1 VVDRFV
7 PEPKVRSMDNR
18 ATTKNIKEVDELK
31 KIVFLIIASLLIL
44 ALVLPGCDGGNGVVV
59 RPKIKI
65 GIPYPFGTVQGTS
78 MLAGAQLAASQINVA
93 GVFVSSENKTYDI
106 QIIGRNDNEI
116 SDPSNAWH
124 AVDYLVNTAGAQFI
138 IGGFRTEAVIPMIT
152 NVFAAATP
160 PVPYFICGSSTAEL
174 LAGINLLYGGGQYPV
189 GSGTPYYTFN
199 ASTSDFYEYMFRVT
213 PFNSGFLMGM
223 VMTTFAQVTQDIQTA
238 MNWTWNATGTGTWP
252 HKVNVAIVAENLT
265 WAGPIIGGYQAL
277 VAGMGGL
284 FGWNLTVTRT
294 FSDNPSPGVVDAALN
309 AIEAAKNEVILT
321 CMSGPCGLTFGKRMG
336 ALGINAMAV
345 GINVEGQDLN
355 YYINTAGGAANEVVT
370 ATWAAGVNNTVK
382 TAQFLADYSAYTG
395 GAFPIYTASS
405 YDMVMSLSEAIV
417 GAGSLDKDLVCD
429 WIRTHSR
436 VGTTS
441 LQAYYPAWD
450 QVTHKLDSKGRDL
463 PALNAS
469 QVSGIYGPLAVAGYN
484 FTMPP
489 YTTNDL
495 IYGVGWSTGI
505 CAQWRNGTQI
515 GVYPNAGYDLPY
527 GAPHP
532 LLLVKLPPQST
543 LQSTLCGLYWS
554 NTLEY
559 PGTSDVL
566 IPHALK
572 TQWAAWFP

>member
-1 VVDRFV
+1 
-7 PEPKVRSMDNR
+7 MYNR

-44 ALVLPGCDGGNGVVV
+44 ALVLPGCDGGNGGVV

-65 GIPYPFGTVQGTS
+65 GIPYPFGTIQGTS
-78 MLAGAQLAASQINVA
+78 MLTGAQLAASQINSGA

-106 QIIGRNDNEI
+106 EIIGRNDNEI

-124 AVDYLVNTAGAQFI
+124 AVDYLVNTAGAKFI

-174 LAGINLLYGGGQYPV
+174 LAGLNLLYGGGQYPV
-189 GSGTPYYTFN
+189 GSGTPYYAFN

-223 VMTTFAQVTQDIQTA
+223 VMTTFTQIAQDIQTA
-238 MNWTWNATGTGTWP
+238 MGWTYNATAHAWP

-265 WAGPIIGGYQAL
+265 WAAPIIGGYQLLVGGAL
-277 VAGMGGL
+277 GGV

-294 FSDNPSPGVVDAALN
+294 FSDNPTPGVVDAALN
-309 AIEAAKNEVILT
+309 AIEAAKNQIILT

-355 YYINTAGGAANEVVT
+355 YYINSAGGAANEVVT

-382 TAQFLADYSAYTG
+382 TAQFLADYQAFSG

-405 YDMVMSLSEAIV
+405 YDMVLSLSEAIV

-441 LQAYYPAWD
+441 VQAYYPAWD
-450 QVTHKLDSKGRDL
+450 QVTHLKDKYLRDL
-463 PALNAS
+463 PALNNS
-469 QVSGIYGPLAVAGYN
+469 QISAIYGGYAVAGHN
-484 FTMPP
+484 KTMPP

-495 IYGVGWSTGI
+495 IYGVGWSTGL
-505 CAQWRNGTQI
+505 CVQWRNGTQI
-515 GVYPNAGYDLPY
+515 GVYPNAGYDIATNPDVPTYL
-527 GAPHP
+527 A
-532 LLLVKLPPQST
+532 QST
-543 LQSTLCGLYWS
+543 LQSILCGLYWS

-559 PGTSDVL
+559 PGTQDAL
-566 IPHALK
+566 IPAALQ
-572 TQWAAWFP
+572 TVWNGWFP